1 LEGIPMLPAVRFVSF
16 AAPWIWLCGL
26 ALTWLATMMLLGDA
40 PSYGAPDPKSVPFA
54 AARPMLLGVFDVGIF
69 ASIAVLFV
77 RVGTGRAR
85 SFLIAGWLLVAAVV
99 LFDPGGAIA
108 WLLD

>member
-1 LEGIPMLPAVRFVSF
+1 MLPAVRFVSF
-16 AAPWIWLCGL
+16 ASPWIWLCGL
-26 ALTWLATMMLLGDA
+26 ALTWLATMTLLGYA
-40 PSYGAPDPKSVPFA
+40 PSYGAPDPKSIPFA
-54 AARPMLLGVFDVGIF
+54 TAARPMLLGVFVVGMF
-69 ASIAVLFV
+69 ASIAMLLM

-85 SFLIAGWLLVAAVV
+85 SYLIAGWLLVAAVV